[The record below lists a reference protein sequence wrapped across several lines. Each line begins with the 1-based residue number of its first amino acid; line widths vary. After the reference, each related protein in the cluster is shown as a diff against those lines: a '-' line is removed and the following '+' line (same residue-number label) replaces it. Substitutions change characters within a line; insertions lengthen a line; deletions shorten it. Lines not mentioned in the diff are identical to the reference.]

1 MIIIFLSITFN
12 TILVSGSSLSDQVY
26 QTPADMYN
34 KPGETAKLN
43 CSHSIQ
49 NYNRILWYKQSKN
62 RQMQLL
68 GYMLRNNGYPETGMS
83 VKMDGSANKDETST
97 LTIEGLRLNSS
108 AVYFC
113 AANSGEYFAYFGQG
127 TKLTVLEP
135 NIDVTPPTVKILQP
149 SLKDC
154 KDKKDKTGKKNK
166 RTLVCVASGF
176 YPDHVSVLW
185 KIEAENVTDGVA
197 TDNAALR
204 DGEKYSITSRLRVP
218 ARTWHTPG
226 MKFTCIVSFFNGN
239 DTIDHS
245 DSVYGTELGQGE
257 GMTREK
263 YLKITQTAKLSYGVF
278 IAKSSLYGVFVLVLV
293 WKLQASSGKQSN

>member
-1 MIIIFLSITFN
+1 MMPGLVTFTFSMFWAAGVGQSVLITQWPSFISSLPSGSAEMHCYQNNTDYYYLYWYRQLKGKGPQLIVTIIAGRESFEAEFESGFKAVRSEKKHWSLSI
-12 TILVSGSSLSDQVY
+12 
-26 QTPADMYN
+26 A
-34 KPGETAKLN
+34 
-43 CSHSIQ
+43 
-49 NYNRILWYKQSKN
+49 
-62 RQMQLL
+62 
-68 GYMLRNNGYPETGMS
+68 S
-83 VKMDGSANKDETST
+83 VQNKDE
-97 LTIEGLRLNSS
+97 
-108 AVYFC
+108 AVYLVS
-113 AANSGEYFAYFGQG
+113 NYEPAYFGNG

-135 NIDVTPPTVKILQP
+135 NINVTPPTVKILQP

-226 MKFTCIVSFFNGN
+226 MKFTCIVSFFDGN

>member
-49 NYNRILWYKQSKN
+49 SYDQILWYKQSKN
-62 RQMQLL
+62 KQMQFL
-68 GYMLRNNGYPETGMS
+68 GYMFADNGNPETGIP

-97 LTIEGLRLNSS
+97 LTIEGLSLNSS

-113 AANSGEYFAYFGQG
+113 AAKHCDQQPAYFGNG
-127 TKLTVLEP
+127 TKLTVLDP
-135 NIDVTPPTVKILQP
+135 NIPITPPTVKILQP
-149 SLKDC
+149 SLKEC
-154 KDKKDKTGKKNK
+154 KDKKDKKNK
-166 RTLVCVASGF
+166 KTLVCVASGF
-176 YPDHVSVLW
+176 YPDHVSVFW
-185 KIEAENVTDGVA
+185 QIEGENVTDGVA
-197 TDNAALR
+197 TDNATLR
-204 DGEKYSITSRLRVP
+204 DGKLYSITGRLRVP

-226 MKFTCIVSFFNGN
+226 RKFNCTVSFFNG
-239 DTIDHS
+239 THTTYHS
-245 DSVYGTELGQGE
+245 GLVYGTDLGQGE

-263 YLKITQTAKLSYGVF
+263 YLQITQTAKLSYGVF